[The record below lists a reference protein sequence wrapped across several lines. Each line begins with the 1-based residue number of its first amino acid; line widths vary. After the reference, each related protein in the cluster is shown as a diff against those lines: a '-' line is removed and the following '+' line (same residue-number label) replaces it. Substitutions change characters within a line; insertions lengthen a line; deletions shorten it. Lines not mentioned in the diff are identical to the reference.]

1 MEKKDTKA
9 KKICHTD
16 REFEELFLP
25 GSLEKKKMQEAI
37 NEPEKLTDHLT
48 KNIIK
53 RSKK

>member
-53 RSKK
+53 RTKK